1 MEIEIFIHLALSN
14 VINNNLNYLNLR
26 NKLGNFNAL
35 ALVESIIRKMSRYE
49 YINVLRINILGTS
62 SS

>member
-1 MEIEIFIHLALSN
+1 MLL
-14 VINNNLNYLNLR
+14 NNNLNYLNLR